1 MRGVFMFTMF
11 TVEDKKLTG
20 IKKLFSIFYK
30 DRIIES
36 YLDGKK
42 LAVRRI
48 TYVNYRDKINWDAVR
63 KLAGVQA
70 GSLICSEKINFPKDS
85 GLRRFCDNT
94 FAKKMTCNF
103 AYHTLNSMENPQKL
117 NVAFVDADG
126 SESEFLWKLC
136 TLTDNLVVVTGNKE
150 KYEILSEKMMEK
162 QGVSLVYTNRLTR
175 INDVDFVIAPCKIQK
190 RIDLN
195 KRAVVLTSEKPQ
207 VEIPAICY
215 WNYTC
220 TLPEEYRRL
229 MCEDMDEMYFASALY
244 SKGRKYF
251 LGSMVPRVSYNENST
266 CTVKSLGKYLDNLL
280 M

>member
-1 MRGVFMFTMF
+1 MRGVFMFTTF
-11 TVEDKKLTG
+11 TVEDRKLTG
-20 IKKLFSIFYK
+20 IKRLFSVFYK

-63 KLAGVQA
+63 KLSGVQA
-70 GSLICSEKINFPKDS
+70 ESMICSDKIHFPKDY
-85 GLRRFCDNT
+85 GLVRFRDNT
-94 FAKKMTCNF
+94 FARKMTCNF
-103 AYHTLNSMENPQKL
+103 AFDTLNSMENPQKL
-117 NVAFVDADG
+117 NVAFIDADG
-126 SESEFLWKLC
+126 SEREFLWKLC

-175 INDVDFVIAPCKIQK
+175 IRDADFVIAPCKIQRK
-190 RIDLN
+190 IDLN

-207 VEIPAICY
+207 VDLPAICY

-251 LGSMVPRVSYNENST
+251 LGAMVPRVSYNENST
-266 CTVKSLGKYLDNLL
+266 CTVKSLAKYLGKH
-280 M
+280 

>member
-1 MRGVFMFTMF
+1 MRGDFMFTAF
-11 TVEDKKLTG
+11 SVEDRKLKG
-20 IKKLFSIFYK
+20 IKRIFSVFYK

-36 YLDGKK
+36 YLDGKN
-42 LAVRRI
+42 LAVRKI
-48 TYVNYRDKINWDAVR
+48 TYINYRDKINWDEVR
-63 KLAGVQA
+63 KLAGSQA
-70 GSLICSEKINFPKDS
+70 GSLICSDKIHFPENS
-85 GLRRFCDNT
+85 GLVRFRDNT

-103 AYHTLNSMENPQKL
+103 AYHTLSSMENPQKL

-126 SESEFLWKLC
+126 SECEFLWKLC
-136 TLTDNLVVVTGNKE
+136 TLTDNLVAVTGNRE
-150 KYEILSEKMMEK
+150 KYEALSEEMMEK

-175 INDVDFVIAPCKIQK
+175 IRDADFVIAPCKIQK
-190 RIDLN
+190 IIHLN
-195 KRAVVLTSEKPQ
+195 KRAVVLTCEKPR
-207 VEIPAICY
+207 VEIPAVCY

-266 CTVKSLGKYLDNLL
+266 CTVKSLGKYLGKH
-280 M
+280 

>member
-1 MRGVFMFTMF
+1 MFTMF

-20 IKKLFSIFYK
+20 IKRLFSIFYK

-48 TYVNYRDKINWDAVR
+48 TYINYRDRINWDAVR

-94 FAKKMTCNF
+94 FVKKMTCNF

-136 TLTDNLVVVTGNKE
+136 TLTDNLVAVTGNKE

-175 INDVDFVIAPCKIQK
+175 IRDADFVIAPCKIQK

-195 KRAVVLTSEKPQ
+195 KRAVILTSEKPQ

>member
-1 MRGVFMFTMF
+1 MRGVFMFTTF
-11 TVEDKKLTG
+11 TVEDRKLTG
-20 IKKLFSIFYK
+20 IKRLFSIFYK

-48 TYVNYRDKINWDAVR
+48 TYINYRDRINWDAVR

-70 GSLICSEKINFPKDS
+70 GSLICSDKINFPKDS
-85 GLRRFCDNT
+85 GLVRFRDNT
-94 FAKKMTCNF
+94 FARKMTCNF

-126 SESEFLWKLC
+126 SESDFLWKLC

-175 INDVDFVIAPCKIQK
+175 IRDADFVIAPCKIQK

-207 VEIPAICY
+207 VEIPAVCY

-251 LGSMVPRVSYNENST
+251 LGTTVPRVSYNENST
-266 CTVKSLGKYLDNLL
+266 CTVKSLGKYLGKH
-280 M
+280 